1 MPVTITTV
9 ASDKYLYQIL
19 DLQKINLPRNLSKEE
34 SKKEGFVTVDHD
46 FDTLKKM
53 NTPYPHTIALD
64 GNNVV
69 GYALVML
76 PSMRDEIEILKP
88 MFEKIDKLSYKSK
101 LLSNSKYFM
110 MGQVCIAKGYRGKG
124 VFYKM
129 YDHLKET
136 TGHDFDL
143 MITEVSEL
151 NTRSLKAH
159 KNHGFQN
166 ILSYVAPDGH
176 PWEILLWDFLQ

>member
-1 MPVTITTV
+1 MSIITTT
-9 ASDKYLYQIL
+9 ASTDNHLHQIL
-19 DLQKINLPRNLSKEE
+19 QLQKINLPRSLSEAELKQ
-34 SKKEGFVTVDHD
+34 EGFVTVDHD

-64 GNNVV
+64 GKDVI
-69 GYALVML
+69 GYALVMMPL
-76 PSMRDEIEILKP
+76 VRNDIDILKP
-88 MFEKIDKLSYKSK
+88 LFEKIDAITYQSK
-101 LLSNSKYFM
+101 LLSQCKYFV
-110 MGQVCIAKGYRGKG
+110 MGQVCVAKEYRGQG

-129 YDHLKET
+129 YDHLKFT
-136 TGHDFDL
+136 TQDDFDL
-143 MITEVSEL
+143 ILTEVSEL

-176 PWEILLWDFLQ
+176 PWEILLWDFSQ